1 MVLKCPACAQTFM
14 VADDVTSGKANCPQ
28 CGQRLDL
35 GRILRPG
42 DLPPG
47 TVLGSCRIEGL
58 LGRGG
63 MAVVYKATQISL
75 ERPVALKVLP
85 TRLARNPQFV
95 ERFNREASALARLTH
110 PNVVGILDKGSEG
123 DTYFFVMEYV
133 EGKSLRDRLLR
144 EEKFSPQETRQL
156 LRGIC
161 AGLAYAHDNGVVH
174 RDLKPGNILLDA
186 VGTPKLAD
194 FGIARMTGA
203 DTQAGY
209 ELTKAHTVMGSA
221 DYMAPEQRADAAN
234 VDHRADIYSLGV
246 MLYQMLTGQ
255 LPVGSFKPVAHQVAG
270 VPTAVDRVVRAALAA
285 SPDERY
291 DSVPKFLFA
300 LEHAFDD
307 TSLRHAPRAAHH
319 PARRASMPPALIVL
333 TAVLALAAL
342 GGILAL
348 ALSPGR
354 TRRPPPP
361 PPPDNSHKSVRTS
374 TRVTTGPLVRPKPP
388 EPEPKKFPPPPPEEP
403 PFVREALASVREQM
417 ARNPDDFP
425 GHVQRLKDLLVTHG
439 NPQVQAAARKEMAAL
454 NERLEKALALHFA
467 DARRRADALMD
478 QRAYIAAIRL
488 AGTLPPNLFTSDA
501 KKQAEAL
508 AQQYHGKCWTAFE
521 RDRKAAAALAEAG
534 KTEEAVAIL
543 KTPYPSNELQK
554 LADEELAKLKA
565 ALAAHQERVRQEQ
578 LKLRADLAQ
587 RLKALWADR
596 AYADG
601 PPLAKAAIAKAPDEP
616 SRQALGLHLRAA
628 SLLDAF
634 RNTLIEA
641 LTARKGQAVTVSNVK
656 YTLKAVEDD
665 AIVLGL
671 PVGGAEVRREFRKL
685 DAADLFALVRDW
697 LDLSK
702 KADDNLMAGMFH
714 AYDATPDPAAAAR
727 HFDKALSLGASPDL
741 VAALRNFNGA
751 SSPTDV
757 KEPDPKEK
765 EPDPAAGGYALE
777 LNGISDYVEVP
788 DDRRGKRPLCLIKA
802 FTIEAWV
809 WRRPGPGEALTRYVL
824 AKNAGWTTSLSYA
837 LYVEDGCWAYA
848 TGDGTQVDPVVT
860 RVPCPTGTW
869 THCALVYE
877 DGVRTLFVDGKQ
889 VGRSRAKFR
898 LAFDDQPLYIG
909 AVALDG
915 NPARFWAGGIDALR
929 LTNGVRYR
937 KDFTPER
944 EPKPDAATHLLL
956 HADDPK
962 ATRVK
967 DASRFE
973 THGTLRGA
981 AAFLPIADF
990 KVRRPGPPLPLPK
1003 GEPPKQPP
1011 PDPAVPKGPT
1021 PKPE

>member
-1 MVLKCPACAQTFM
+1 MVLKCPACAQTFT
-14 VADDVTSGKANCPQ
+14 VADDVTSGKAKCPQ

-47 TVLGSCRIEGL
+47 TVLGGCRIDGL

-63 MAVVYKATQISL
+63 MAVVYKATQLSL

-95 ERFNREASALARLTH
+95 ERFSREASALARLSH
-110 PNVVGILDKGSEG
+110 PNVVGILDKGAEG
-123 DTYFFVMEYV
+123 ETYFFAMEYV
-133 EGKSLRDRLLR
+133 EGKSLRDRLMR
-144 EEKFSPQETRQL
+144 EEKFSPQETLQL
-156 LRGIC
+156 MRGIC

-174 RDLKPGNILLDA
+174 RDLKPGNILLDTA
-186 VGTPKLAD
+186 GTPKLAD

-234 VDHRADIYSLGV
+234 VDHRGDIYSLGV

-255 LPVGSFKPVAHQVAG
+255 LPVGSFKPVAHQVPG
-270 VPTAVDRVVRAALAA
+270 VPTAVDRVVRTALA
-285 SPDERY
+285 SLPDDRY
-291 DSVPKFLFA
+291 DAVPKFLFA
-300 LEHAFDD
+300 LDHAFDD
-307 TSLRHAPRAAHH
+307 TSLRHAPRVAHH
-319 PARRASMPPALIVL
+319 AGRRAGMSPAAIVL
-333 TAVLALAAL
+333 VAALAVAAL

-348 ALSPGR
+348 ALSHGHTPA
-354 TRRPPPP
+354 PPPP
-361 PPPDNSHKSVRTS
+361 PNNSHKAARTA
-374 TRVTTGPLVRPKPP
+374 TRVTTERVARPKPP

-403 PFVREALASVREQM
+403 PIVREALTSVREQI
-417 ARNPDDFP
+417 AKTPDDFP

-439 NPQVQAAARKEMAAL
+439 NPQVQAAARKEMAAVG
-454 NERLEKALALHFA
+454 ERLDKALADHFA
-467 DARRRADALMD
+467 AARRRADALMD
-478 QRAYIAAIRL
+478 QRAYAAAIRL

-508 AQQYHGKCWTAFE
+508 AQEYHGKCWTAFE

-534 KTEEAVAIL
+534 KIEEAVAIL

-565 ALAAHQERVRQEQ
+565 ALAAHHERVRQEQ
-578 LKLRADLAQ
+578 LKFRADLAQ
-587 RLKALWADR
+587 RLKTLWADR

-601 PPLAKAAIAKAPDEP
+601 PPLVKAAIAKAPDEP
-616 SRQALGLHLRAA
+616 SRQALDTHRRAA
-628 SLLDAF
+628 ALLDAF
-634 RNTLIEA
+634 RNTLHEA
-641 LTARKGQAVTVSNVK
+641 LNARKGQTVTVSNVK
-656 YTLKAVEDD
+656 YTLKVVEAD

-685 DAADLFALVRDW
+685 DATDLFALVRDW
-697 LDLSK
+697 LDLTK

-727 HFDKALSLGASPDL
+727 YFDKALALGAPPDL
-741 VAALRNFNGA
+741 VAALRNFNG
-751 SSPTDV
+751 SSGPTEV

-777 LNGISDYVEVP
+777 LNGVSDYVEVP

-809 WRRPGPGEALTRYVL
+809 WRRPGPGEALTRYIL

-837 LYVEDGCWAYA
+837 IYVEDGCWAYA

-860 RVPCPTGTW
+860 RIPCPTGTW

-877 DGVRTLFVDGKQ
+877 EGLRTLFVDGKQ

-898 LAFDDQPLYIG
+898 IGFDDQPLYLG

-915 NPARFWAGGIDALR
+915 NAARFWAGGIDAVR
-929 LTNGVRYR
+929 LTNGARYR

-944 EPKPDAATHLLL
+944 EPKPDGATHLLL
-956 HADDPK
+956 HADDAK
-962 ATRVK
+962 GTRVK
-967 DASRFE
+967 DASRFD

-981 AAFLPIADF
+981 AAFLPVADF
-990 KVRRPGPPLPLPK
+990 KVRRPGPPLPPA
-1003 GEPPKQPP
+1003 KQPP
-1011 PDPAVPKGPT
+1011 PDPVAPKAPA
-1021 PKPE
+1021 PKADRAE